1 MWRPTACVVCTAMLM
16 CGPATATLPVQEDAV
31 VASGGGGGGLVAS
44 GERSD
49 AVVASGG
56 GGGGLVASGEGSD
69 VRTAFAVLDADGNGE
84 LSADELRVGMQQLS
98 LALTEEEIT
107 TLLRSSGGTL
117 SESSF
122 AGLLE

>member
-1 MWRPTACVVCTAMLM
+1 M
-16 CGPATATLPVQEDAV
+16 
-31 VASGGGGGGLVAS
+31 
-44 GERSD
+44 
-49 AVVASGG
+49 VASGG